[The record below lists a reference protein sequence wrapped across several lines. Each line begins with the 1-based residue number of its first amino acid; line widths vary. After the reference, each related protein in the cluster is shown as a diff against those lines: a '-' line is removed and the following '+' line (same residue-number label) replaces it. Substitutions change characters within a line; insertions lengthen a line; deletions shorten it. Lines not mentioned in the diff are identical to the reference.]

1 MRQDFSDAQHLPRAC
16 FFGRRRL
23 SARAGREPRVNSV
36 ALRARCLAQRAL
48 QSHNTKAFSLLL
60 PSRMWV

>member
-1 MRQDFSDAQHLPRAC
+1 MRQDFSDASPRAC
-16 FFGRRRL
+16 FFGRRL
-23 SARAGREPRVNSV
+23 SARAGRGPRVNSV
-36 ALRARCLAQRAL
+36 ALRARSLAQRAL